1 MYSIIDLLFILFNH
15 FFNLISLVKVT
26 NKMKSIFCGG
36 KFKLK
41 EDKSLSLAERIKEDY
56 RAHLLKDPN
65 KFLYAHTGSIIL
77 DKYKYNGTF
86 YCEKASNGDYTSTDC
101 NAVLNEEYKA
111 LSESDI
117 FLCVFDDTFSV
128 GTVVELNWAVN
139 LNKEIIICF
148 QKKEDSPYSVKSE
161 YWFAIVDALNRT
173 KNVKIFS
180 FSNNEEL
187 LDLILNKKIFKD

>member
-1 MYSIIDLLFILFNH
+1 
-15 FFNLISLVKVT
+15 
-26 NKMKSIFCGG
+26 MKSIFCGG

-41 EDKSLSLAERIKEDY
+41 EDKSLSLAERIKDDY
-56 RAHLLKDPN
+56 RSHLLKDPN

-86 YCEKASNGDYTSTDC
+86 YCEKASNGDYTSTEC
-101 NAVLNEEYKA
+101 NSVLNEEYKA
-111 LSESDI
+111 LSNSDI

-148 QKKEDSPYSVKSE
+148 QKKENSPYNIKSE

-173 KNVKIFS
+173 KNVRIFP
-180 FSNNEEL
+180 FDTNEEL
-187 LDLILNKKIFKD
+187 LDLILNKKIFKE

>member
-1 MYSIIDLLFILFNH
+1 
-15 FFNLISLVKVT
+15 
-26 NKMKSIFCGG
+26 MKSIFCGG

-41 EDKSLSLAERIKEDY
+41 EDKSLSLAERIKDDY
-56 RAHLLKDPN
+56 RSHLLKDPN

-86 YCEKASNGDYTSTDC
+86 YCEKVSNGDYTSTDC

-173 KNVKIFS
+173 KNVKIFP
-180 FSNNEEL
+180 FSTHEEL

>member
-1 MYSIIDLLFILFNH
+1 
-15 FFNLISLVKVT
+15 
-26 NKMKSIFCGG
+26 MKSIFCGG
-36 KFKLK
+36 KFKISS
-41 EDKSLSLAERIKEDY
+41 DKSLPMAERIKEDY
-56 RAHLLKDPN
+56 RSYLLKDPN
-65 KFLYAHTGSIIL
+65 KFLYAHSGSIIL
-77 DKYKYNGTF
+77 DQFIYKGTF

-101 NAVLNEEYKA
+101 NSVLKEEYKA

-148 QKKEDSPYSVKSE
+148 QNKDDSPYNIKSE

-173 KNVKIFS
+173 NNVKIFS
-180 FSNNEEL
+180 FNTYQEL
-187 LDLILNKKIFKD
+187 LDLILNKKIFQK

>member
-1 MYSIIDLLFILFNH
+1 
-15 FFNLISLVKVT
+15 
-26 NKMKSIFCGG
+26 MKSIFCGG

-41 EDKSLSLAERIKEDY
+41 EDKSLSLADRIKDDY
-56 RAHLLKDPN
+56 RSHLLKDPN
-65 KFLYAHTGSIIL
+65 KFLYAHSGSIIL
-77 DKYKYNGTF
+77 DEFKYNGTF

-101 NAVLNEEYKA
+101 NSVLNEEYKA
-111 LSESDI
+111 LSNSDI

-148 QKKEDSPYSVKSE
+148 QKNKNSPYSVKSE

-173 KNVKIFS
+173 KNVRIFS
-180 FSNNEEL
+180 FDTNDEL
-187 LDLILNKKIFKD
+187 LDLILNKKIFKEGK

>member
-1 MYSIIDLLFILFNH
+1 
-15 FFNLISLVKVT
+15 
-26 NKMKSIFCGG
+26 MKSIFCGG
-36 KFKLK
+36 KFKLNP
-41 EDKSLSLAERIKEDY
+41 DKSLTLEQRIKDDY
-56 RAHLLKDPN
+56 RVVLLKDVN
-65 KFLYAHTGSIIL
+65 KFIYANSDSIIA
-77 DKYKYNGTF
+77 DQFKYKGTF
-86 YCEKASNGDYTSTDC
+86 YCEKASNGEYTSTEC
-101 NAVLNEEYKA
+101 NTVLNEEYKA

-173 KNVKIFS
+173 KNVKIFP
-180 FSNNEEL
+180 FGTHEEL